1 MISKN
6 IENLVFAGRNISIT
20 HAALSSSRVMATC
33 SVLGQALGTAVA
45 QAVNQQVDIRK
56 LNVSELQNTLMQDDC
71 FIPNKK
77 RSISFLSSSASCNH
91 DIVRNGYERGIENC
105 WIGNSGDYIEYSL
118 AQDTDITSIRIVFD
132 SNLNRKYNNMPCRYT
147 LTPEFEWVPKTLIS
161 EFEIIGC
168 DSRSNTYVYK
178 VKNNHQ
184 RLVNINLNWRVNSV
198 KLVPK
203 KTYGSENFN
212 IFSFEII

>member
-1 MISKN
+1 
-6 IENLVFAGRNISIT
+6 
-20 HAALSSSRVMATC
+20 MATC
-33 SVLGQALGTAVA
+33 SILGQALGTAVA

-77 RSISFLSSSASCNH
+77 RNVSFLSSSASCNH
-91 DIVRNGYERGIENC
+91 DIVCNGYERGIENC
-105 WIGNSGDYIEYSL
+105 WIWNSGDYIEYSL

-132 SNLNRKYNNMPCRYT
+132 SNLNRKYHNMPCRYT

-161 EFEIIGC
+161 EFETIGC
-168 DSRSNTYVYK
+168 NSSCNTYVYK

-184 RLVNINLNWRVNSV
+184 RLVNINFNWRVNSV

-203 KTYGSENFN
+203 KTYGAENFN
-212 IFSFEII
+212 IFSFEIM